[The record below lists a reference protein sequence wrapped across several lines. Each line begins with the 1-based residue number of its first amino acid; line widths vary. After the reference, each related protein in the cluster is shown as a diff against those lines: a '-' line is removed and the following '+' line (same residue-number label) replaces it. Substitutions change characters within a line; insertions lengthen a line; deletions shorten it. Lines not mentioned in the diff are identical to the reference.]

1 MVVKGDLKKKQT
13 KTKNPNENIVGKTNK
28 NRRILGKNKTEKF
41 AKDCKIN

>member
-1 MVVKGDLKKKQT
+1 MVVKGDKKKQT
-13 KTKNPNENIVGKTNK
+13 NKNQEPKRKYCRKNK